1 MQHIVEINLISNS
14 SASITPEKFAAQT
27 VEITH
32 EPDTVLTGVDGRVSR
47 GRHPSTI
54 RWLGGTVSALQ
65 GITNVRI
72 VDGRGTALIDGE
84 LNTHYGVP
92 REVDGWVIFDVLKP
106 E

>member
-1 MQHIVEINLISNS
+1 MHKIVEIGLLSNS
-14 SASITPEKFAAQT
+14 TADIKPKTLMAQT

-32 EPDTVLTGVDGRVSR
+32 KPDTVLTGVDGRVSR

-54 RWLGGTVSALQ
+54 RWLGGTVKALQ
-65 GITNVRI
+65 DITNVRI
-72 VDGRGTALIDGE
+72 VDGRGTVLIDGQ

-92 REVDGWVIFDVLKP
+92 RELDGWIIFDVLKS